1 MADVKRYSVAQ
12 LRAVGR
18 SVENVV
24 RPPADLPAEIAV
36 PMPVIATVKK
46 ARKRVAPTP
55 VTPATVEAPGPL
67 RSSSPQKA
75 VTPHR
80 HLINGISFQLDEA
93 MQEQLTAVREL
104 MQQTGMSC
112 EDIILKGADESPP
125 PLLCSELR
133 PTAAPFQP
141 SRLNATAVPFLPVP
155 DPPAPAPAP
164 AAPPSSYDA
173 DQPPGGPDHS
183 PEPEPDSAGSG
194 FLAVFA
200 AAISAVD
207 RYTTP
212 SQTPE
217 ASSAASMD
225 GQGGAFQQRNI
236 VLPPVPEGTRPGRYE
251 TDSGRLMQRER
262 QLTIART
269 TDGYKNML
277 TAIERGDVDPGAG
290 YARVPNIY
298 LVASKRSW
306 DAMVRRWRN
315 VLHTFDD
322 YGADTWTI
330 TKVEVEAKKQGF
342 GIAEAAQMR
351 AGRVKGSLE
360 RGGGGGR
367 AKPRS

>member
-1 MADVKRYSVAQ
+1 V
-12 LRAVGR
+12 AVGA
-18 SVENVV
+18 
-24 RPPADLPAEIAV
+24 PPAS
-36 PMPVIATVKK
+36 
-46 ARKRVAPTP
+46 R
-55 VTPATVEAPGPL
+55 PGN
-67 RSSSPQKA
+67 SQS
-75 VTPHR
+75 
-80 HLINGISFQLDEA
+80 
-93 MQEQLTAVREL
+93 
-104 MQQTGMSC
+104 
-112 EDIILKGADESPP
+112 ESD
-125 PLLCSELR
+125 
-133 PTAAPFQP
+133 
-141 SRLNATAVPFLPVP
+141 P
-155 DPPAPAPAP
+155 D
-164 AAPPSSYDA
+164 
-173 DQPPGGPDHS
+173 

-200 AAISAVD
+200 AAVSAVD

-212 SQTPE
+212 SQTPK
-217 ASSAASMD
+217 ASSQASME
-225 GQGGAFQQRNI
+225 GQGEAFQQRSI

-277 TAIERGDVDPGAG
+277 AAIERGDVDPGAG

-322 YGADTWTI
+322 YGADTWSI
-330 TKVEVEAKKQGF
+330 AKVEAEAKKQGF

-351 AGRVKGSLE
+351 AGRSKGSLE
-360 RGGGGGR
+360 RGGGGR